1 MIVPNYFEN
10 LKVLHQGTM
19 PNRSY
24 YIPASEQRN
33 DLVENREKSDRFQLL
48 NGNWKFQYFESV
60 HELKEEFYREDYNSN
75 TWDWIPVPS
84 VWQNYGY
91 DHHQYT
97 NWRYP
102 FPFDPPYLPYENP
115 CGAYI
120 HTFSYVSDDDAPTV
134 FLNFEGVDSCFY
146 VWLNGSFVGYS
157 QVSHSTSEFDISKFI
172 REGNN
177 LLAVLVVKWCDGSY
191 LEDQDKFRTTGIFRD
206 VYLLKRPENHLWDYF
221 ITTENKEACSKVRIQ
236 LQPSGC
242 MGAISIYIKNAI
254 GEKVA
259 GTESVPNADGE
270 PYAVDLEIDN
280 PILWNPEKPY
290 LYTIIFETSNEV
302 ITDRIGLRSIYTV
315 NNIVY
320 LNDVPIKFRG
330 VNRHDSDPFTG
341 PVISIAHMKRDLQMI
356 KAHNFNAIRTS
367 HYPNAPMFY
376 QLCDEY
382 GFLVVD
388 EADLEGHGVLGRY
401 VPNDDQKERRKQLW
415 NEPFADNPEYLD
427 SIKDRV
433 LLCVQRDKNRP
444 CVVVWSAGNESGYGY
459 CFEQVLGMVKEIDN
473 TRLVHYEGAQYTNP
487 IRKYDYSNLDLYSN
501 MYASMEM
508 LQEYVESNPDKP
520 YLICEYSHAMG
531 NGPGDL
537 EDYWKMFQKYDCLC
551 GGFVWEWC
559 DHAVFAGYAENGKA
573 KFLYGG
579 DHNEYPHDGNFCMD
593 GLVYPDR
600 RPHTGL
606 LEYKNVNRPLRVTAY
621 NADEGCLEL
630 RNYMDFTEFS
640 EYVFLEYEMSCDG
653 EIVTQGIVE
662 ELPII
667 FPNQTGCVS
676 LPIEVPTAGRCFLKI
691 NYRLKNDTCLLS
703 KGSSLGFDEIV
714 IPNQDGRN
722 QTAVNLLSNRTLNL
736 NPVRVSDDHRYIT
749 VSSNDFTYTYDKF
762 TAAFQ
767 KMAYKGYELISEP
780 IQYNIWRAPTD
791 NDRKLKLHWFEAR
804 YDVTTTRAY
813 ETHYKELDDKIQ
825 ICSKISI
832 SALGTQ
838 RMLDLSVLWQVAT
851 SGVVDVRVEAV
862 RNCAYPELPRFG
874 LRLFLPNDMESVS
887 YYGLG
892 PMENYID
899 KKQAAYHGLF
909 ETTVSKLHEDY
920 TRPQENGAHCDCDYI
935 VLSNQDYRVTV
946 VGENRLCFTAS
957 HYTQE
962 ELTCKNHNFEL
973 IESGKTVLCIDYK
986 QNGIGS
992 NSCGPVLLDKYRF
1005 VDDHFEFSVRILPE
1019 SV

>member
-1 MIVPNYFEN
+1 MIVPNYFEDP
-10 LKVLHQGTM
+10 KVLHQGTM

-24 YIPASEQRN
+24 FIPASTYRN
-33 DLVENREKSDRFQLL
+33 DLVENRAESDRFQLL
-48 NGNWKFQYFESV
+48 NGKWRFRYFESI
-60 HELKEEFYREDYNSN
+60 HELKDIFYREDFNSDA
-75 TWDWIPVPS
+75 WDWLPVPS
-84 VWQNYGY
+84 VWQNHGY
-91 DHHQYT
+91 DQHQYT

-115 CGAYI
+115 CGAYL
-120 HTFSYVSDDDAPTV
+120 HTFSYSKDSDAPRV

-157 QVSHSTSEFDISKFI
+157 QVSHSTSEFNVTELL

-177 LLAVLVVKWCDGSY
+177 LLAVLVIKWCDGSY

-206 VYLLKRPENHLWDYF
+206 VYLLKRPQNYLFDYF
-221 ITTENKEACSKVRIQ
+221 ITTECKVGYSNVRIQ
-236 LQPSGC
+236 LHPFGRLESTR
-242 MGAISIYIKNAI
+242 IRILNAA
-254 GEKVA
+254 GEMVA
-259 GTESVPNADGE
+259 MSDLGSNVADE
-270 PYAVDLEIDN
+270 PCTVELQIDN

-302 ITDRIGLRSIYTV
+302 ITDRVGLRSICV
-315 NNIVY
+315 KNNQVY
-320 LNDVPIKFRG
+320 LNDTPIKFRG

-341 PVISIAHMKRDLQMI
+341 PVISVEHMKRDLQMI

-382 GFLVVD
+382 GFLVID

-401 VPNDDQKERRKQLW
+401 IPNDDQKERRKQLW
-415 NEPFADNPEYLD
+415 NEPFADNPEYLAA
-427 SIKDRV
+427 IKDRV

-459 CFEQVLGMVKEIDN
+459 CFEEVLGMVKQADS

-487 IRKYDYSNLDLYSN
+487 IRKYDYANIDLYSN

-508 LQEYVESNPDKP
+508 LQEYIDSDPDKP

-537 EDYWKMFQKYDCLC
+537 EDYWEMFQKHDCLC

-559 DHAVFAGYAENGKA
+559 DHAVFSGYAENGKA

-606 LEYKNVNRPLRVTAY
+606 LEYKNVNRPVRAIAY
-621 NADEGCLEL
+621 RADMGCLIL
-630 RNYMDFTEFS
+630 HNHMDFTEFS
-640 EYVFLEYEMSCDG
+640 EHVFLDYEMNCDG
-653 EIVTQGIVE
+653 TVVSKGIIE
-662 ELPII
+662 DLPVIL
-667 FPNQTGCVS
+667 PHQTGCIN
-676 LPIEVPTAGRCFLKI
+676 LPLEIPHEGRCFLKI
-691 NYRLKNDTCLLS
+691 NYRLRNGTCLLE
-703 KGSSLGFDEIV
+703 KGCSLGFDEILLS
-714 IPNQDGRN
+714 NQDGRN
-722 QTAVNLLSNRTLNL
+722 QTAVNILNKPISSP
-736 NPVRVSDDHRYIT
+736 NPLHVSEDHRYIT
-749 VSSNDFTYTYDKF
+749 ISSGNFTYTYDKF
-762 TAAFQ
+762 AAAFQ
-767 KMAYKGYELISEP
+767 KMIFKGYELISDP
-780 IQYNIWRAPTD
+780 IQYNVWRAPTD

-804 YDVTTTRAY
+804 YDVATTRAY
-813 ETHYKELDDKIQ
+813 ETRCVEKDNEIQ
-825 ICSKISI
+825 LYSKVSV

-838 RMLDLSVLWQVAT
+838 RMLDVNVLWRIT
-851 SGVVDVRVEAV
+851 SSGSVDIHIDAV
-862 RNCAYPELPRFG
+862 RNCDYPELPRFG
-874 LRLFLPNDMESVS
+874 LRLFLPNDMENIR

-899 KKQAAYHGLF
+899 KRQAAYHGLF
-909 ETTVSKLHEDY
+909 ETTVSELHEDY
-920 TRPQENGAHCDCDYI
+920 TRPQENGAHCDCDYLM
-935 VLSNQDYRVTV
+935 LSNDKCEITV
-946 VGENRLCFTAS
+946 VGKNRFCFNAS

-962 ELTCKNHNFEL
+962 ELTRKNHNYEL
-973 IESGKTVLCIDYK
+973 EESGKTVLCIDYK

-992 NSCGPVLLDKYRF
+992 NSCGPMLIDKYRF
-1005 VDDHFEFSVRILPE
+1005 IDERFGFSVGILPE
-1019 SV
+1019 RI